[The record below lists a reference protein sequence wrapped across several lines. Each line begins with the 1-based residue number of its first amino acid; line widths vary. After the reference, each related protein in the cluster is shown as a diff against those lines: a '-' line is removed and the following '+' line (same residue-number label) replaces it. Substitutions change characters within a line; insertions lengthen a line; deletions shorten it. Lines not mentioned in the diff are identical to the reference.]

1 MAAPATRA
9 PEGGADDVPNP
20 PSPSRP
26 WWPFTGAVPGTRRAL
41 REDALLAGA
50 LAALAVVLA
59 HLIKDGKAPDALGWT
74 LLVGAH
80 VPIIWRRSRPM
91 TAMLAVMALVGPY
104 HALDYTHAAAT
115 HVGMVALY
123 SVAVSGRPRRALLT
137 GVHIIAIMFVVNSG
151 IGRDPATEVVRIA
164 GWIVAVLIF
173 GTYVRVHRQYVA
185 SVVERAERAERTREE
200 EARRRVAE
208 ERLRVARD
216 LHDLLAHSI
225 TLVGVQT
232 SVAAHVL
239 AADPD
244 RLDRAAIASALD
256 DIAETC
262 RTARGELRATLEVL
276 RTAGPGPA
284 DAPDE
289 SRGPLPGLDSLID
302 LADAARTAG
311 AKVDLAVSLPDPPV
325 PPAVGAAA
333 YRIVQEA
340 LTNAVR
346 HGGPGPSVAVGIRE
360 EGGELRVTV
369 RDDGGGGAGGV
380 VDAVSSGSAR
390 AAGGRGAPGG
400 SGAAAGAAG
409 RAGASTASTAGA
421 AAAAYP
427 APPAPPVSP
436 ASAASA
442 AGAVAGGDAASARGA
457 RGSANGGPPPATWGV
472 VPRDGEADPGQGGAA
487 GRGGAGPV
495 DGPGFGLIGMRERAR
510 SVGGTL
516 EAGPRTGAGRGFEV
530 VAVLPL
536 GEER

>member
-9 PEGGADDVPNP
+9 PEGGPDDVPYP

-26 WWPFTGAVPGTRRAL
+26 WWPFAGAVPGTRRAL

-59 HLIKDGKAPDALGWT
+59 HLIKDGKAPDALGWA

-80 VPIIWRRSRPM
+80 VPLTWRRSRPM
-91 TAMLAVMALVGPY
+91 TAMLATMALVGPY

-369 RDDGGGGAGGV
+369 RDDGGGGAGG
-380 VDAVSSGSAR
+380 
-390 AAGGRGAPGG
+390 
-400 SGAAAGAAG
+400 AG
-409 RAGASTASTAGA
+409 RAEDSTASTTGA
-421 AAAAYP
+421 AAA
-427 APPAPPVSP
+427 VSP
-436 ASAASA
+436 ASPVSPVSPGPSVSAA

-472 VPRDGEADPGQGGAA
+472 VPRDGEVDPGQGAPGAA
-487 GRGGAGPV
+487 GRGGAGSVDGPRGAGRSGAGPV

-516 EAGPRTGAGRGFEV
+516 AAGPRTGAGRGFEV